1 MLFQMDNQHD
11 ATAYARELKFGN
23 LMLKRAKRE
32 LGRLDAQIRQ
42 AHECGRDCADLSVQ
56 FEQLQRSVEV
66 FEQELASYQLHY
78 GDGTT

>member
-1 MLFQMDNQHD
+1 MLFQMDNEND
-11 ATAYARELKFGN
+11 PTAYAKELKFGN

-32 LGRLDAQIRQ
+32 LGRLDAQIRNN
-42 AHECGRDCADLSVQ
+42 HEYGRDVSGLQVQ